1 MVQHPGRKSPS
12 IDREPAPGRLA
23 PLRAAVLLAISAAP
37 ASVAAATIVV
47 TDAGDGPVTSP
58 STCTLRQA
66 VMSMNASAL
75 SGDCA
80 NTGGAF
86 GSYDL
91 IRFAPGIDEI
101 VLADAPNNELH
112 VTAAELSIDAGN
124 GRTVSIRRPADAENP
139 FGLIFADQGPS
150 GGLLLAGLDLRNGTG
165 AHEVQVNVGKYQLTA
180 PSGGA
185 IYASGTL
192 WLDRC
197 TIAQNTAAVG
207 GAVATQG
214 LLIVGGT
221 QIEDNS
227 TILNGAV
234 VGGEAYISNSTIARN
249 SGGTASA
256 GLFDRL
262 DMTNSTV
269 SGNVAQG
276 GGASKYVQGGSAL
289 IVGFGGSASRI
300 ENSTIAC
307 NEGTNASVYVNN
319 AALELKNTIVSSSVA
334 GLCSSSMPYDVNS
347 PTSLAVTGAGNIVR
361 AVRPVVTFADAT
373 PLNVDPKLL
382 PLGNNHGYTSTHAL
396 ATDSPAIDAGVAT
409 NLTFDQRITGFPR
422 PVGAGP
428 DIGAFEYGTPFDDGA
443 CGAATGRAWPT
454 LPMSTPGL
462 CSVGSPFG
470 INANGPWQWL
480 CGDASGGAQA
490 QCAAPLQ
497 TTAIL
502 RTDKPYAQITNG
514 LPSTWYVFG
523 EPASLEFSVNGQL
536 PLGRVDFQI
545 GQRITLPDGSW
556 TVLPENVVCDDV
568 LLVAATAHCVLDA
581 TFTRRGHFHYDAHF
595 TSDDASY
602 TDADVNGVHV
612 FVDGAPT
619 SAAITATDPGTVVS
633 GIPFFVAAQA
643 VALPPSIATPT
654 GAITVRN
661 LTDGTQC
668 VFDVA
673 SAAGCDLMATSA
685 GTKSLQAS
693 YSFGTA
699 SVPNFLPSTSPMVEW
714 IVGEGPPDLIF
725 ADGFD

>member
-37 ASVAAATIVV
+37 ASVVAATIVV

-66 VMSMNASAL
+66 VMSMNTSTL

-124 GRTVSIRRPADAENP
+124 GRTVSIRRQADAENP

-347 PTSLAVTGAGNIVR
+347 PVALAVTGSGNIVR

-396 ATDSPAIDAGVAT
+396 ASGSPAIDAGVAT

-443 CGAATGRAWPT
+443 CGIADSEWLPT
-454 LPMSTPGL
+454 LTLATPGL
-462 CSVGSPFG
+462 CAVGSPLAITG
-470 INANGPWQWL
+470 IGPWDWQ
-480 CGDASGGAQA
+480 CGDASGGIRAGCDAGLRPTATLGFNKPPAGMNHGLIQA
-490 QCAAPLQ
+490 Q
-497 TTAIL
+497 
-502 RTDKPYAQITNG
+502 
-514 LPSTWYVFG
+514 YVFG
-523 EPASLEFSVNGQL
+523 EPASLELSVNGVQ
-536 PLGRVDFQI
+536 PSGHVDFSTATMVDWTASSWVAQ
-545 GQRITLPDGSW
+545 PDE
-556 TVLPENVVCDDV
+556 PVCPAV
-568 LLVAATAHCVLDA
+568 PLVAAAAGCPIGTN
-581 TFTRRGHFHYDAHF
+581 RRGHSYYVARFVSGDP
-595 TSDDASY
+595 DY
-602 TDADVNGVHV
+602 TDALSLGVTV
-612 FVDGAPT
+612 YVWAADTSTAIVGA
-619 SAAITATDPGTVVS
+619 DPGTVVS
-633 GIPFFVAAQA
+633 GVPFFVAAQA
-643 VALPPSIATPT
+643 TALPPSIATPT
-654 GAITVRN
+654 GAITIQN

-673 SAAGCDLMATSA
+673 TDSGCDLMTTTA

-693 YSFGTA
+693 YSFGSA
-699 SVPNFLPSTSPMVEW
+699 SVPNFLPSTSPVVEW
-714 IVGEGPPDLIF
+714 IVGQGPPDGIF
-725 ADGFD
+725 ADDFD